1 MSLLNEIQI
10 TSGSVTVNGS
20 IAYASQESW
29 SFNSSIL
36 QNIMFGKPYEQKRF
50 KEVISV
56 CAMTRDLTLFP
67 FAEKTLVGERGVSLS
82 GGQKARITLA
92 RFASEY
98 SFTTILFSIQFN

>member
-1 MSLLNEIQI
+1 MSLLNEIEI
-10 TSGSVTVNGS
+10 TSGHVSVNGS

-29 SFNSSIL
+29 TFNSSIM
-36 QNIMFGKPYEQKRF
+36 QNITFGKPFETKRF

-56 CAMTRDLTLFP
+56 CAMKRDLKIFP

-92 RFASEY
+92 R
-98 SFTTILFSIQFN
+98 